1 MPMAF
6 QRVVARRHYKMD
18 SAILLEKL
26 NDTLSKHTR
35 SKRILN
41 L

>member
-1 MPMAF
+1 MAF